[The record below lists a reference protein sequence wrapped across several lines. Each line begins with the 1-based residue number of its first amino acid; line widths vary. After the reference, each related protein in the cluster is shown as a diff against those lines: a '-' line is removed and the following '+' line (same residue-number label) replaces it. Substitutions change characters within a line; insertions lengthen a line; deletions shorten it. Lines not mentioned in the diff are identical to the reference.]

1 MNIQQLESFLWVAR
15 LSSVTRACERLNVT
29 QSTIS
34 MRLKTLESDLGV
46 PLFDRAHKR
55 LKLTMKG
62 RNLLRYAEGI
72 VDMAHE
78 AKIEIGDSNSLSG
91 TLCLGIAELIALTW
105 GPKFIRKI
113 SRRYPNL
120 VLDLNIGA
128 PVPLSQGLEN
138 GTLDLVLA
146 PMLAESDSTIT
157 SVPLGTVPFVWV
169 GSSRLGFGNKV
180 LTPRDLEAFPIIG
193 VASNQS
199 AIYLAIHKWYA
210 ESSVTVPQHIACNS
224 LAAAASLARESVGI
238 SLLPEIYCR
247 SFIDAGELQILR
259 TAQSFG
265 LNFFARYSD
274 TGTQSLIR
282 HLANMAKAA
291 STFGTPEPSRNAGEA
306 V

>member
-15 LSSVTRACERLNVT
+15 LNSVTRACERLNVT

-78 AKIEIGDSNSLSG
+78 AKIEIGDSSSLSG

-105 GPKFIRKI
+105 GPKFISEI
-113 SRRYPNL
+113 SQRYPKL
-120 VLDLNIGA
+120 VLELNVGA
-128 PVPLSQGLEN
+128 PVPLAQGLES

-146 PMLAESDSTIT
+146 PMLVDSDTTIIAA
-157 SVPLGTVPFVWV
+157 PLGSVPFVWV

-180 LTPRDLEAFPIIG
+180 LTPLDLEALPIIG

-199 AIYLAIHKWYA
+199 AIYLAIQQWYA
-210 ESSVTVPQHIACNS
+210 EHGVAVPRHIACNS

-247 SFIDAGELQILR
+247 PLINAGELQVLR
-259 TAQSFG
+259 TRRSFQ
-265 LNFFARYSD
+265 LNFYARYSD
-274 TGTQSLIR
+274 AGTQSLIR
-282 HLANMAKAA
+282 HVANMAQAA
-291 STFGTPEPSRNAGEA
+291 STFAALELPRK
-306 V
+306 